1 MFFEKRI
8 EEEEQDSRKNMTERQ
23 QDVPDRG
30 AAGSTTSDLADN
42 QVTLVQQTVV
52 LTPEGREE
60 QQETVAIEA
69 PYTVALN
76 DKTIGTSMVLETAL
90 EEFGAGFLFGQGY
103 VTTPGQVR
111 EVLVCPDGRISVHA
125 DVEEGAEPKEVIITS
140 GCGGTGKISREML
153 EGAFEPLKEYTI
165 SFGEVKKFI
174 REVLHRS
181 PLGPVTHCVHGCGF
195 WVDGGLQGFY
205 EDVGRHNAVDKVI
218 GAILLGKFPANGA
231 IYTTGRLTSDM
242 VLKCARIGIPI
253 VMSRT
258 APSSL
263 GLAIARRAGV
273 TLVAYARPD
282 RLNVFNAPERITS

>member
-1 MFFEKRI
+1 M
-8 EEEEQDSRKNMTERQ
+8 N
-23 QDVPDRG
+23 
-30 AAGSTTSDLADN
+30 N
-42 QVTLVQQTVV
+42 QITLVQKTVV
-52 LTPEGREE
+52 VSASGREE
-60 QQETVAIEA
+60 RQETLAIEV
-69 PYTVALN
+69 PYKVALN
-76 DKTIGTSMVLETAL
+76 DEDIGASMVLATGL

-103 VTTPGQVR
+103 VTRPGQVR
-111 EVLVCPDGRISVHA
+111 EVLVCPEGRISVYA
-125 DVEEGAEPKEVIITS
+125 DVEEGLAPKEVIITS

-153 EGAFEPLKEYTI
+153 EGAFDPLQECTI
-165 SFGEVKKFI
+165 NLDEVKRFI
-174 REVLHRS
+174 REVLQKS
-181 PLGPVTHCVHGCGF
+181 PLGAATHCVHGCGL
-195 WVDGGLQGFY
+195 WADGKLQGFY

-218 GAILLGKFPANGA
+218 GAILLGKIPASGA

-282 RLNVFNAPERITS
+282 RLNVFNAPERIIG